1 MKKLTTR
8 QVFSQMLVKLRKDKG
23 ISRKILAE
31 AIGVSSA
38 SIGYYEN
45 AERVPDIEVLVKIA
59 DYFKVTCDELLKGVK
74 SPDKNIYK
82 DLWLSD
88 RALETL
94 RKLKKKK
101 PINES
106 SQISYLFEFFNRL
119 LECEEFIDFIDSY
132 YQYSIGFDAPHT
144 LCYLDDEASII
155 FKELICTTDGSGEC
169 SYYSEFMLFRAVQ
182 ILECMSRFFHYQ
194 NLRDYEE
201 YRSNE
206 LEKN

>member
-31 AIGVSSA
+31 AIGISST
-38 SIGYYEN
+38 SIKYYEN

-82 DLWLSD
+82 DLWLSY

-94 RKLKKKK
+94 RKLKKK
-101 PINES
+101 S
-106 SQISYLFEFFNRL
+106 L
-119 LECEEFIDFIDSY
+119 
-132 YQYSIGFDAPHT
+132 
-144 LCYLDDEASII
+144 
-155 FKELICTTDGSGEC
+155 
-169 SYYSEFMLFRAVQ
+169 
-182 ILECMSRFFHYQ
+182 
-194 NLRDYEE
+194 
-201 YRSNE
+201 
-206 LEKN
+206 